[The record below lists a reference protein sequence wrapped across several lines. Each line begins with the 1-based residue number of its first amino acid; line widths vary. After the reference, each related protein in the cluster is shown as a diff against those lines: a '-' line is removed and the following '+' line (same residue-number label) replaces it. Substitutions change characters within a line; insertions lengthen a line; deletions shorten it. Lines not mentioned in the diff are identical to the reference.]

1 MSISYH
7 NLLKKNDDSTVESS
21 TNLFFLEVAILNDD
35 STGLEASDVQSKVP
49 INTKASKNLRRIAII
64 STLGGLLFG
73 VDTGVI
79 NGALSYM
86 SSPKELNL
94 TPTDEGLVTSGI
106 TLGAAIGA
114 IAAGRLADKFG
125 RKRVLLYL
133 SFVFF
138 VATAICS
145 IAPNALI
152 LIIFRFLLGLAVG
165 GASVI
170 VPTFLSEMST
180 PAIRG
185 RLVTQNELMIT
196 GGQLLAFIVNA
207 ALGSIFTNV
216 SNIWR
221 YMIAFGMVPAV
232 LLFFGMLT
240 VPESP
245 RWLTMQ
251 GRTKEALST
260 LTEIR
265 PDKASSEREIQQIR
279 DTLAQEK
286 ETAQARFRDLG
297 KPWIRR
303 LVLIGIGLGVM
314 QQIIGINIM
323 MYYGTTILMKA
334 GFGHSAAL
342 IANIS
347 NGLVSVVAT
356 YIGMRMMNRVNRR
369 RMLLTGI
376 TGTSISLVLIAI
388 VSATLSHSSLL
399 PFFVILLTMSFLGF
413 FQGCI
418 SPTTWLLL
426 SEIFPQNL
434 RGLGMGVSTFFLWF
448 SNFLVGFFFPILMS
462 AIGLSLTFVV
472 FVGCNILSF
481 IFAYRFAPETRGKS
495 LEQIQLEFKYG
506 DDSGVDPESK

>member
-1 MSISYH
+1 M
-7 NLLKKNDDSTVESS
+7 
-21 TNLFFLEVAILNDD
+21 NDD
-35 STGLEASDVQSKVP
+35 STGPETKEVP
-49 INTKASKNLRRIAII
+49 AEEPVNTKAAKNLRRIAVI

-86 SSPKELNL
+86 ASPKELNL

-106 TLGAAIGA
+106 TLGAALGA

-138 VATAICS
+138 AATAVCS
-145 IAPNALI
+145 IAPNALV

-207 ALGSIFTNV
+207 TLGSIFTNV

-221 YMIAFGMVPAV
+221 YMIALGMVPAV

-245 RWLTMQ
+245 RWLTMK
-251 GRTKEALST
+251 GRTTEALAT

-265 PDKASSEREIQQIR
+265 SDKASSEREIKQIQ

-286 ETAQARFRDLG
+286 ETSQASFRDLG
-297 KPWIRR
+297 KP
-303 LVLIGIGLGVM
+303 
-314 QQIIGINIM
+314 
-323 MYYGTTILMKA
+323 
-334 GFGHSAAL
+334 
-342 IANIS
+342 
-347 NGLVSVVAT
+347 
-356 YIGMRMMNRVNRR
+356 
-369 RMLLTGI
+369 
-376 TGTSISLVLIAI
+376 
-388 VSATLSHSSLL
+388 
-399 PFFVILLTMSFLGF
+399 
-413 FQGCI
+413 
-418 SPTTWLLL
+418 
-426 SEIFPQNL
+426 
-434 RGLGMGVSTFFLWF
+434 
-448 SNFLVGFFFPILMS
+448 
-462 AIGLSLTFVV
+462 
-472 FVGCNILSF
+472 
-481 IFAYRFAPETRGKS
+481 
-495 LEQIQLEFKYG
+495 
-506 DDSGVDPESK
+506 